1 MTLRQVAVDVAPAAV
16 VAAVAVPQ
24 ISYHATHADPQLW
37 AYVLFSVLLVVPLIW
52 RRRFPLRMFA
62 LAVVVALAQ
71 WLADVRVAADLALLV
86 WLYTVASRYPMRVA
100 IAAAGV
106 VEAGAL
112 LAALRWPETGSWAG
126 TGSWSETF
134 LLLSGPV
141 VTALLLG
148 ANARQRRD
156 ALRAA
161 VQQAAFA
168 ERTRIASEMHDIIAH
183 SLAVM
188 VTLSEGAAR
197 KQAKEP
203 QRAGEAMR
211 QVSDTGRQAL
221 AEMRRLLGVLHEGP
235 VTGDRQSQPGR
246 PQPGQTQPG
255 QTQFQPGPPQPR
267 HPQPGLAQLGELIDQ
282 VRATGLTV
290 ESAVTGAA
298 DGMPPGAE
306 LTVYRIVQE
315 ALTNTLK
322 HATGARR
329 VSVAVAL
336 APGSATVDVHDDG
349 ASDPGR
355 ATAGHGRTDARHS
368 RAQTGHGRADA
379 DHGPADAGHGP
390 ADAGHGRADAGHGI
404 VGMRERAA
412 IYDGTVTAG
421 PDPLGGWRVHADL
434 VLPAGA
440 AAR

>member
-24 ISYHATHADPQLW
+24 LSYHATHDDPRFG
-37 AYVLFSVLLVVPLIW
+37 AYVLFSVLILVPLIW

-62 LAVVVALAQ
+62 LAAVVALAQ
-71 WLADVRVAADLALLV
+71 WTADVRLAADLALLIS
-86 WLYTVASRYPMRVA
+86 LYAVASRHPMRVA
-100 IAAAGV
+100 IVAAGV

-148 ANARQRRD
+148 ANARHRRD

-161 VQQAAFA
+161 VQQAASA
-168 ERTRIASEMHDIIAH
+168 ERTRIASEMHDVIAH

-197 KQAKEP
+197 KQAKDP

-221 AEMRRLLGVLHEGP
+221 SEMRRLLGVLHAGP
-235 VTGDRQSQPGR
+235 ATGD
-246 PQPGQTQPG
+246 
-255 QTQFQPGPPQPR
+255 R
-267 HPQPGLAQLGELIDQ
+267 HPQPGLAQLGDLLDQ
-282 VRATGLTV
+282 VRSTGLTV
-290 ESAVTGAA
+290 ESAVTGEHT
-298 DGMPPGAE
+298 GVPPGAE
-306 LTVYRIVQE
+306 LTIYRIVQE

-329 VSVAVAL
+329 VSVAVTL

-349 ASDPGR
+349 APDPGR
-355 ATAGHGRTDARHS
+355 AG
-368 RAQTGHGRADA
+368 TGHGIA
-379 DHGPADAGHGP
+379 
-390 ADAGHGRADAGHGI
+390 
-404 VGMRERAA
+404 GMRERAA
-412 IYDGTVTAG
+412 VYAGTVTAG
-421 PDPLGGWRVHADL
+421 PDPRGGWRVHAGL
-434 VLPAGA
+434 ALPAGA
-440 AAR
+440 TAR